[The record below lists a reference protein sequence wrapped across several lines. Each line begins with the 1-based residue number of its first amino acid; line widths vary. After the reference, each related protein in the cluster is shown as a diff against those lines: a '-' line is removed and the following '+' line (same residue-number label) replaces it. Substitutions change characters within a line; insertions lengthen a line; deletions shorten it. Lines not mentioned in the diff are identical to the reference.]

1 MRRNV
6 EVSVLAW
13 MAMLAGLSPG
23 LVRLPAEEGLWL
35 FNRPPRQFLQER
47 YGFDPDASWLER
59 LQQACVR
66 FNTGGSGSFVSP
78 TGLVMTNHHVGSD
91 QLQKLSTPE
100 RDLLTNGYYARKPEE
115 ELRCPDLELNVL
127 MRIEDVTGRVQA
139 AVKPGMSPAQ
149 ANAARRMAILEIE
162 QEAHKRTG
170 LRCDVVTLYHGAE
183 YHLYYYKRYTD
194 VRLVF
199 APEKEIAFFGGD
211 PDNFEYPR
219 YCLDICLFRVYEN
232 GQPVKPPHYL
242 RIDPQGCREGELV
255 LVAGHPGRTNRLNT
269 VAHLQ
274 FLRDVQFPLSLQ
286 VIFRREVILKAYS
299 DRHPE
304 NARRAEDELFGYQN
318 SRKARLG
325 MLAGLQDPQLLAAK
339 QKQEEEVLVRL
350 QQLGKKDLAEQ
361 YQQARQRVA
370 EIMIKQRE
378 LYRQHY
384 LLERGVAFNSEL
396 FHIARGLVR
405 LAEERQKPNAERLRE
420 YGEAGLPSL
429 LQQLFSPAPIYED
442 LEVLKLADS
451 LSMLVEWL
459 GTEHEVVKKV
469 LAGRSPKRRA
479 EELVRHTRCKDVEFR
494 KQLESGGLKAV
505 KQADDAMIQLAQVV
519 DPYARA
525 VRKEYEEQVEE
536 PLRQA
541 YAVIA
546 QARFAAYGTSVYPD
560 ATFTLRLSVGSV
572 RGYTENGQ
580 KISWCTTLG
589 GAFAHEEAHQRREP
603 FRLPKRWHERRQ
615 QLRADTPFNFVCTN
629 DIIGGNSGS
638 PVVNRRG
645 DFVGIIF
652 DGNIH
657 SLVWDMAY
665 TDEQARSIAVHS
677 AAIVEA
683 LDKVYEARHLLR
695 ELQMP

>member
-1 MRRNV
+1 MRKRMIMTGAV
-6 EVSVLAW
+6 AVSMVALVCG
-13 MAMLAGLSPG
+13 GLQG
-23 LVRLPAEEGLWL
+23 EEGLWL
-35 FNRPPRQFLQER
+35 FNRPPRELLRQR
-47 YGFDPDASWLER
+47 YGFEPEPAWLER

-78 TGLVMTNHHVGSD
+78 NGLVMTNHHVGSD

-100 RDLLTNGYYARKPEE
+100 RDLLAQGYHARKPEE

-127 MRIEDVTGRVQA
+127 MRIEDVTERVQS
-139 AVKPGMSPAQ
+139 AVKRGMSPAE
-149 ANAARRMAILEIE
+149 ANAARRKAILEIE

-242 RIDPQGCREGELV
+242 RIDREGCREGDLV
-255 LVAGHPGRTNRLNT
+255 FVAGHPGRTDRLNT
-269 VAHLQ
+269 VPHLQ

-286 VIFRREVILKAYS
+286 VIFRREVILRAFS
-299 DRHPE
+299 ERSLE
-304 NARRAEDELFGYQN
+304 NARRVEDELFSYQN

-325 MLAGLQDPQLLAAK
+325 ILAGLQDPAILSAKGRQEDDVAAQLRK
-339 QKQEEEVLVRL
+339 
-350 QQLGKKDLAEQ
+350 LGKHDQAEQ
-361 YQQARQRVA
+361 YEQARQRIA
-370 EIMIKQRE
+370 EIMRRQRQ
-378 LYRQHY
+378 LYREYY

-396 FHIARGLVR
+396 FHIARTLVR

-420 YGEAGLPSL
+420 YGEAGIPSL
-429 LQQLFSPAPIYED
+429 LQQLFSPAPIYDDVER
-442 LEVLKLADS
+442 LKLADS
-451 LSMLVEWL
+451 LSMLLEWL
-459 GTEHEVVKKV
+459 GADHEIVKLV
-469 LAGRSPKRRA
+469 LQNQAPQRRA
-479 EELVRHTRCKDVEFR
+479 EQLVSGTKCKEVAYR
-494 KQLESGGLKAV
+494 KQLEAGGVKAI
-505 KQADDAMIQLAQVV
+505 AASEDPMIQLAKAV

-525 VRKEYEEQVEE
+525 VRKRYEEEIEE

-546 QARFAAYGTSVYPD
+546 QARFAAYGTNIYPD
-560 ATFTLRLSVGSV
+560 ATFTLRLSVGTV
-572 RGYTENGQ
+572 RGYTENG
-580 KISWCTTLG
+580 KAIPWCTTFR
-589 GAFAHEEAHQRREP
+589 GAFAHEEAHQKREP
-603 FRLPKRWHERRQ
+603 FRLPLRWHQRREH
-615 QLRADTPFNFVCTN
+615 LRMDTPFNFVCTN

-657 SLVWDMAY
+657 SLIWDIAY
-665 TDEQARSIAVHS
+665 TDEQARAIAVHS
-677 AAIVEA
+677 AAIIEA
-683 LDKVYEARHLLR
+683 LEKVYQAHELLS
-695 ELQMP
+695 ELQAK